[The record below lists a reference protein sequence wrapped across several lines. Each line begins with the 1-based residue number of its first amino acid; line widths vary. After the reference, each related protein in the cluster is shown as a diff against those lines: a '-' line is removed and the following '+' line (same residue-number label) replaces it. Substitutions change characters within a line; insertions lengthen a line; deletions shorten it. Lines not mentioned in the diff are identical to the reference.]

1 MLIPERRKPMVSA
14 HEQVLS
20 GDARLV
26 IKRRLVRLNIF
37 TQFVPQQLHLVRN
50 LPPGS
55 QGTPVNVQCRSLGGS
70 SRIPAVRTLTVV
82 AFAVPVI
89 KRYFTYGAV
98 GV

>member
-1 MLIPERRKPMVSA
+1 MLIPQRCKPMVSA

-26 IKRRLVRLNIF
+26 IKGRLVRFNIF
-37 TQFVPQQLHLVRN
+37 TQFVPQQLHLMRDF
-50 LPPGS
+50 PPRG
-55 QGTPVNVQCRSLGGS
+55 QGTPVNVQRRSLGGRT
-70 SRIPAVRTLTVV
+70 RIPAVGALPVV

-89 KRYFTYGAV
+89 KRHFTYGAV